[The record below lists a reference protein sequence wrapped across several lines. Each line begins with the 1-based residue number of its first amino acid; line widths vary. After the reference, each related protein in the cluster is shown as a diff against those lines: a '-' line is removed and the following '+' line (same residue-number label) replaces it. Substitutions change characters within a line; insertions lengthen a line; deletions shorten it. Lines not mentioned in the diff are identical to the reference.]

1 MGNGVLHPPPRV
13 KRPGCDADRSTQSE
27 VKVRNWWSCTSTPLY
42 AFITETA
49 TTFTSF
55 YCNLMLGFADAI
67 YSADMRSPSCFHAM
81 AEHQARLYSG
91 TVRFLGAPGD
101 KTQIPLLRYI
111 MDLKIYNYLFK
122 FLLLSSV
129 I

>member
-1 MGNGVLHPPPRV
+1 
-13 KRPGCDADRSTQSE
+13 
-27 VKVRNWWSCTSTPLY
+27 
-42 AFITETA
+42 
-49 TTFTSF
+49 
-55 YCNLMLGFADAI
+55 MLGFADAI